1 MIRFALT
8 ALLASACALGCSP
21 TTAVVN
27 GKRVARPTLG
37 YTDGYFYAVTHY
49 AAYPEQRGASSGL
62 RSYGGR
68 LAGFACGADFTYESD
83 YYGNELRLTGF
94 VQPNYQAV
102 GHENI
107 QLPAHIQVVDRDGH
121 RHMTGSIGDDFGT
134 NLVAHDRSAK
144 VIDFTLGADGLH
156 GQIASR
162 RFDLEVADVD
172 TMAGIMRISTGEELQ
187 FELRGLS
194 ALWSMPAADQA
205 VIMPF
210 MLSCSR
216 VDEGRHLEGVTTE
229 TTAPLQ
235 VVDFAKTI

>member
-1 MIRFALT
+1 MLRLSLITVIATGFAM
-8 ALLASACALGCSP
+8 GCSP

-27 GKRVARPTLG
+27 GQRVARPTLG
-37 YTDGYFYAVTHY
+37 YTDGYYYAVTHY
-49 AAYPEQRGASSGL
+49 RAYPEQRGPSSGL

-68 LAGFACGADFTYESD
+68 IAGFACGADFTYESD
-83 YYGNELRLTGF
+83 YYGRSLRLTGF
-94 VQPNYQAV
+94 VQPSFQAV

-107 QLPAHIQVVDRDGH
+107 QLPAHLEIADRGGH
-121 RHMTGSIGDDFGT
+121 RTFSGSVGDDFGT
-134 NLVAHDRSAK
+134 NFVAHDRSAK
-144 VIDFTLGADGLH
+144 VIDFTMGADGLH

-162 RFDLEVADVD
+162 RFDLTLSDPD
-172 TMAGIMRISTGEELQ
+172 TLSGTMMISTGEKLP

-216 VDEGRHLEGVTTE
+216 VDDGRHMEGVTTE
-229 TTAPLQ
+229 TSAPVT
-235 VVDFAKTI
+235 VVDFRARG